1 MKIAAL
7 VKIELALDGTWRIM
21 QIESAQVP
29 AKHLSKLW
37 GSGDEPQKATE
48 YLANAQSVR
57 EHQRAASAVR
67 AHARS
72 YPTHGHCS
80 ICGRCGKKSSTHRT
94 GPGLMDHYHVGPP
107 LPAAEGC

>member
-1 MKIAAL
+1 MKIDAL
-7 VKIELALDGTWRIM
+7 VKIELALDGTYKIVQLRPYTPEDC
-21 QIESAQVP
+21 QPPKASA
-29 AKHLSKLW
+29 
-37 GSGDEPQKATE
+37 

-57 EHQRAASAVR
+57 EHQRAAQTGR